1 MSFIIVSKVI
11 LVMVLFL
18 FLPLTAL
25 TYYVF
30 RRHRRRY
37 EVERI
42 FTRLHIDSAYQKAYD
57 NETVGYYLLWT
68 VGYASV
74 VGSLGLILVFM
85 GPEIG
90 LDEFPS
96 LKFGTQT
103 DTATKIPGF
112 PQQGSR
118 LVVGMALLGAYVWG
132 LQHIVR
138 RYVLNDLLPSVYYAL
153 SLRVILAGV
162 TALVLY
168 NAYAALT
175 SVDTS
180 GTASGGVVLSNIWPS
195 LAFLIGTFPKRG
207 LRWLTD
213 RLPMLGPESEASVR
227 RAPLELIEG
236 IELHDSLRLEELGID
251 TCYDLAMAD
260 FVPLMLK
267 SPYSARQ
274 LIDWMLQAKLCV
286 YFGDAV
292 TNLRQQGFRT
302 VIDLEQLTQTE
313 IEKLSTETAL
323 TKSALEHAQQSVKKE
338 TAELER
344 LRKAGQLLGT
354 FWEDEDTPARPSN
367 TR

>member
-1 MSFIIVSKVI
+1 MD
-11 LVMVLFL
+11 
-18 FLPLTAL
+18 P
-25 TYYVF
+25 
-30 RRHRRRY
+30 
-37 EVERI
+37 
-42 FTRLHIDSAYQKAYD
+42 AYQKAYD
-57 NETVGYYLLWT
+57 DETVGCYFLWA

-74 VGSLGLILVFM
+74 VGSLGLVLVFL
-85 GPEIG
+85 GQEIG

-132 LQHIVR
+132 LQHVVR

-153 SLRVILAGV
+153 SLRMILAAI

-180 GTASGGVVLSNIWPS
+180 GPATGGVMLSNIWPP
-195 LAFLIGTFPKRG
+195 LAFLMGTFPQRG
-207 LRWLTD
+207 LRWLTQPVAR
-213 RLPMLGPESEASVR
+213 RLIPESEPSVR

-236 IELHDSLRLEELGID
+236 IEFHDSLRLEELGID
-251 TCYDLAMAD
+251 TCYDLATAD

-267 SPYSARQ
+267 TPYSARQ
-274 LIDWMLQAKLCV
+274 LIDWILQAKLCI

-292 TNLRQQGFRT
+292 TNLRRQGF
-302 VIDLEQLTQTE
+302 
-313 IEKLSTETAL
+313 
-323 TKSALEHAQQSVKKE
+323 
-338 TAELER
+338 
-344 LRKAGQLLGT
+344 G
-354 FWEDEDTPARPSN
+354 PSSI
-367 TR
+367 